1 MKRTV
6 IAIVLAIIATSAN
19 AEKTTEEQNLAC
31 GAVMCLTMDQK
42 DRPHECWPFVKAYF
56 DQRGRKPWETDR
68 ARAEFLR
75 KCPQK
80 AVDHAINYDGNSSSG
95 GGQLK

>member
-31 GAVMCLTMDQK
+31 GAVMCLTMEQNT
-42 DRPHECWPFVKAYF
+42 RPHECTPFIRAYF
-56 DQRGRKPWETDR
+56 DRRGRKPWETDR

-80 AVDHAINYDGNSSSG
+80 AVDHAINYDGNASG